1 MYSTLL
7 LDIAFLSRIWGSV
20 CSLTDKMEAAF
31 CSSAPLLTKAH
42 SASSCKRHRG
52 VTAVASTEESP
63 SVTFDKDLKSILFG
77 RVSGA
82 ARNILAQ
89 DLAKRAPEAFEDA
102 LRVRGLGG
110 VADFARQIRDDIVPD
125 ILNNS
130 EAYVRTATNSAQR
143 RSSFPTNVPTPTLEE
158 IGAEVRNVWNEV
170 PEGLY
175 SPPYEVIE
183 QRNGYE
189 VRKYSRMLLART
201 RMESEGGTEADNAAA
216 MGTAFGTLATYLFG
230 ENGAKKAMSM
240 TTPVFL
246 EKRDSETSMA
256 FVISEHS
263 NLEDIPAPL
272 GDGVELVEVDD
283 GERRN
288 LQWAVV
294 QFGGYA
300 TLGEMRRQ
308 RIKLLEMLDRDG
320 MKVAKEDAYL
330 CGIYNGPT
338 TLPFRRK
345 QEMLIPVLASDNEEE
360 VKSISAAVEEDGMK
374 ISE

>member
-1 MYSTLL
+1 ML
-7 LDIAFLSRIWGSV
+7 
-20 CSLTDKMEAAF
+20 AAF
-31 CSSAPLLTKAH
+31 CLSAPVPTKTRF
-42 SASSCKRHRG
+42 SSSCRRRLG
-52 VTAVASTEESP
+52 VTACATKEESP
-63 SVTFDKDLKSILFG
+63 SVTFEKDVKSILCG
-77 RVSGA
+77 RVSGS

-102 LRVRGLGG
+102 LRVRGFGG
-110 VADFARQIRDDIVPD
+110 VADFARQLRDDIVPD
-125 ILNNS
+125 VLNNS
-130 EAYVRTATNSAQR
+130 EAYVRTATSTAQR
-143 RSSFPTNVPTPTLEE
+143 RSSFPTNVPRPTLQE

-183 QRNGYE
+183 KRDGYE

-201 RMESEGGTEADNAAA
+201 RMEPEGGTEADNAAA
-216 MGTAFGTLATYLFG
+216 MGTAFGTLAKYLFG
-230 ENGAKKAMSM
+230 DNGAQKAMSM

-246 EKRDSETSMA
+246 EKRDDESSMA
-256 FVISEHS
+256 FVIGEHQK
-263 NLEDIPAPL
+263 LEDVPAPV
-272 GDGVELVEVDD
+272 GENVELVEVDD

-308 RIKLLEMLDRDG
+308 RTKLLDMLDRDG
-320 MKVAKEDAYL
+320 VKVAKEDAFL

-345 QEMLIPVLASDNEEE
+345 QEILIPVLPASVKNALSEADKEDDEEAE
-360 VKSISAAVEEDGMK
+360 TQE
-374 ISE
+374 